1 MKLKTAMKAVLG
13 LFAAMFTA
21 SGLYL
26 ALLQFSG
33 NFHEVIPGTY
43 YRSAQLSGRTLET
56 YIQRYGI
63 RTVINLR
70 GASPGTN
77 WYDEEIIATHA
88 SGAGHI
94 DFAMSA
100 TRELSVERSLELA
113 ALLRTAPKP
122 VLVHCRAGAD
132 RTGLASVVFLQ
143 QVEGMDESVAESQL
157 SLVFGHVGLP
167 FLKAY
172 AMDRSWESLERKLGL
187 KS

>member
-1 MKLKTAMKAVLG
+1 MKLRTAIKTLLG
-13 LFAAMFTA
+13 LCTVTLIA

-26 ALLQFSG
+26 ALLQISG

-43 YRSAQLSGRTLET
+43 YRSAQLSGPALKT

-63 RTVINLR
+63 RTVVNLR
-70 GASPGTN
+70 GASPGAG
-77 WYDEEIIATHA
+77 WYEEEVAATHA
-88 SGAGHI
+88 NGAGHI

-100 TRELSVERSLELA
+100 ASELSVERSLELA
-113 ALLRTAPKP
+113 ALLRAAPKP

-143 QVEGMDESVAESQL
+143 QVEGATETAAESQL
-157 SLVFGHVGLP
+157 SFAFGHIGLP

-172 AMDRSWESLERKLGL
+172 AMERSWEALEKSIGL